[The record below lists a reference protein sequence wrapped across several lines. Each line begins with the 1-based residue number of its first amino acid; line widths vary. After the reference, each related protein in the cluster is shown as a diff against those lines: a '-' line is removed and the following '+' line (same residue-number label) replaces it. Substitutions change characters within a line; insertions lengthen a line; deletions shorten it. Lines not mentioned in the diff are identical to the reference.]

1 MSGAKGRPGPNGTLA
16 SAFPRVDRPSTGSS
30 SIRQLFAERR
40 TRDALYGV
48 ASYWDARASA
58 RQGMA
63 RSLWPSN
70 AFNALWNE
78 RQCAVLARALG
89 DLRGRRV
96 IDVGCGVGRMTRWLA
111 EERGARHVVGVD
123 FSEATVEAARL
134 ESSAL
139 VAAGIVRFEQGDV
152 LRGLDRVGEGAFED
166 AVVLGCLSVA
176 CRERTQLEQALS
188 HIARL
193 VRAGGR
199 VLLLEPIHRS
209 PLLRRILD
217 LGIEEW
223 IACANAAGLTLVQA
237 DRMGF
242 VPVRLGFSVRDLPRA
257 LVAPVFAAGERLLD
271 AAPWLAPLS
280 DYKLLLFTRAG
291 GPAP

>member
-1 MSGAKGRPGPNGTLA
+1 VSAPAADGDPGAPARGQPA
-16 SAFPRVDRPSTGSS
+16 TGSS
-30 SIRQLFAERR
+30 GLRQLFAERR
-40 TRDALYGV
+40 GRDGLY
-48 ASYWDARASA
+48 AFSSYWDARASA

-70 AFNALWNE
+70 TFNALWNE
-78 RQCAVLARALG
+78 RQCALVGRALG
-89 DLRGRRV
+89 DMRGRRV
-96 IDVGCGVGRMTRWLA
+96 VDIGCGVGRMTRWLA
-111 EERGARHVVGVD
+111 EAQGACYVVGVD
-123 FSEATVEAARL
+123 FSAATVEAARL

-139 VAAGIVRFEQGDV
+139 VSAGIARFEQGNV
-152 LRGLDRVGEGAFED
+152 LTGLEAIGVGSFDD

-176 CRERTQLEQALS
+176 CRERASLERA
-188 HIARL
+188 IAHVAHL
-193 VRAGGR
+193 VRPGGR

-209 PLLRRILD
+209 PILRRILD

-223 IACANAAGLTLVQA
+223 IACANAAGLVLMQA

-242 VPVRLGFSVRDLPRA
+242 VPVRFGLSVRELPRL

-280 DYKLLLFTRAG
+280 DYKLLLFTRAAG
-291 GPAP
+291 RPREGRE